1 MTGEH
6 NSPLA
11 CHPPSSQC
19 VGMVYHIYI
28 FYSNVKFTVPVQ
40 CSNLNSI
47 KTKIPLLQTS
57 VAILFRSFVV
67 LTKKDLSYLAFHSF
81 VF

>member
-11 CHPPSSQC
+11 CHQPSSQC

-28 FYSNVKFTVPVQ
+28 CYSNVKFTVPVQ
-40 CSNLNSI
+40 CSNLNII
-47 KTKIPLLQTS
+47 KTKIPLLQIS
-57 VAILFRSFVV
+57 VTILFRSFIV
-67 LTKKDLSYLAFHSF
+67 LTKKDLSYLAFNSF